1 MLGII
6 TRIFICLY
14 WVVLIGFNIRNYVN
28 MPKEARKRNLWIKM
42 LIIVNAIVV
51 LCTAISIFIGA

>member
-14 WVVLIGFNIRNYVN
+14 WVVLIGFNIRNYIN
-28 MPKEARKRNLWIKM
+28 MPKETRKRNLWIKM

>member
-14 WVVLIGFNIRNYVN
+14 WVVLIGFNIRNYIN
-28 MPKEARKRNLWIKM
+28 MPKEVRKRNLWIKM